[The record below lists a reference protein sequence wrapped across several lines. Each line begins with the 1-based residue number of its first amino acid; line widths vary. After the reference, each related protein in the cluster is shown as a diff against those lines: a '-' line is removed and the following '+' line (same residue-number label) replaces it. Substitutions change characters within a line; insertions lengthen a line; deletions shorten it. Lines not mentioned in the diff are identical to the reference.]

1 MKLLPGKTDQGSGP
15 AQRFERK
22 FFVLPRNLGFA
33 YMFLKQI
40 CRPDGEYPADEVTS
54 LYFDTPDL
62 DQYLR
67 SVSGDFK
74 KDKVR
79 IRWYGSTLDHG
90 GLSPVYLEV
99 KSREGF
105 ASSKQRRKLMVP
117 SGLLERP
124 RMGEGIINKSVL
136 AETLAGFKKYQ
147 ESPLKPVI
155 VISYWRY
162 RFTELLTGTRIAFD
176 QNIRSYMVFP
186 GLGFGE
192 RELKL
197 QGGVI
202 EVKGTSVELPL
213 TMRRINMLVTD
224 WTRFSKYG
232 NSLESHLQYPGTVGR
247 LWPSGRTGL
256 Q

>member
-1 MKLLPGKTDQGSGP
+1 MLMLKGKKEAGGEP

-67 SVSGDFK
+67 SISGDFK

-79 IRWYGSTLDHG
+79 IRWYGSTLNSAG
-90 GLSPVYLEV
+90 ESPVYLEV

-117 SGLLERP
+117 GGRLERS
-124 RMGEGIINKSVL
+124 RMGEGIVDNSML
-136 AETLAGFKKYQ
+136 METLAGFKKYQ
-147 ESPLKPVI
+147 KSPLKPVI

-162 RFTELLTGTRIAFD
+162 RFIELMTGTRIAFD

-192 RELKL
+192 RELRL
-197 QGGVI
+197 NGGVI
-202 EVKGTSVELPL
+202 EAKGTSVDLPL
-213 TMRRINMLVTD
+213 TMRRMNTLVAD

-232 NSLESHLQYPGTVGR
+232 NSLESHLQYLGTVGR